1 MLCTWCRSG
10 CEFLHKRDLDLVCR
24 AHREVDGGQMSFA
37 KTQLVTL
44 FSASS
49 YCGERDKGATMSVG
63 ETLMCSLQILQ
74 PAEKKRSSAPRPEI
88 PSRAM
93 ITKQA
98 KK

>member
-1 MLCTWCRSG
+1 M
-10 CEFLHKRDLDLVCR
+10 F
-24 AHREVDGGQMSFA
+24 FA
-37 KTQLVTL
+37 KRQLVTL

-49 YCGERDKGATMSVG
+49 YCGEHDKAGATMSVG
-63 ETLMCSLQILQ
+63 EALMCSLQILQ
-74 PAEKKRSSAPRPEI
+74 PAEKKKSSAPRPEI

>member
-24 AHREVDGGQMSFA
+24 AHREVDGGQMFFA
-37 KTQLVTL
+37 KRQLVTL